1 MLIVVCP
8 GCQSKLK
15 VKPDLAGRR
24 LKCPKCKNA
33 VDIPDSADEA
43 TLTLVSNAA
52 TDQTATAQDATA
64 APEETLVSS
73 SANQDLP
80 SLNLATT
87 PSTSP
92 RARRR
97 KRSSASIWMPLLL
110 ILIAVGGSAIWYAEF
125 SRSANAPLA
134 IASPKLPDQTVIEGQ
149 PLRVAL
155 PTGKSGQNS
164 QLKLV
169 KAPNTAILDQATRE
183 FSWTPSEADGPGEYD
198 VTIQVVQGS
207 STTEA
212 TFRIIVT
219 EEDLHPEFTRMETVV
234 ATPLE
239 EIEIPVKAIDPDF
252 PTSQLVYSLVQAKP
266 EITATA
272 SIDSETGTFRFTPP
286 QAAAGDMVAFQVK
299 ATEQSDAGLS
309 SQYEFKVQVSAFE
322 DPVKQLQVELSKNDV
337 FAKVVDASNATSLP
351 FSGEVTHLEIDGQT
365 VSVYSYETTAERDHE
380 IDRIHEAEGQ
390 IGDTQWQK
398 AEALHIFTT
407 DRLIIATVGAS
418 PDATQ
423 TLTGVSDLPI
433 AVVRQPKPLESKAP
447 ESKAPVRV
455 VETPPDFMTVAL
467 RLYEERGKRSRK
479 SRKLF
484 TTESYDEVRH
494 AFSEEFARASD
505 KDIRAGLGKDYDDL
519 MEWFHDH
526 IDLKEEF
533 FTALQPDTDNVPAA
547 FKLFNEIRKA
557 YPKDIERYGS
567 LAIACAVVWDHDRG
581 IYRYDNHA
589 RRTHSSMP
597 SELLTG
603 LENFKYFVDTES
615 VMQGRAQFAPWEFL
629 THLINHRTPTPERN
643 WAMKTYA
650 QTRQMFGKCY
660 ADVPYDTQM
669 LETAS
674 RVCELEGKEYN
685 LPNIRQFG
693 GVCAMQAD
701 FAARVGKSIGV
712 PAAYVSG
719 SGKFGGAHAWV
730 MWVELQAVTQR
741 SIQFRLESHGRYR
754 GDNYYVGNLRDPQ
767 SGKNITDRLLAL
779 RLHQVGTD
787 AKAKRHADRLML
799 LYPQLAD
806 ELEFDFETHLEYL
819 SGTVAVN
826 PWNESAWTAL
836 SQLSLGRE
844 ADKGQKK
851 TMSRLLNQLFVN
863 FAVFPDFTQT
873 IFSDLISFEKDVQK
887 RVAYYYQI
895 LDVYAD
901 AKRPDLSFTTLLK
914 LSQVLEQEQRSNEAI
929 QALALTIQEY
939 ADEGQYVPKM
949 LDRLENLV
957 NSVEQADQKLAEFYA
972 SFLPKIP
979 RNRGGSPSKYC
990 IQMYERAV
998 PVFTKAGQ
1006 QQLAQNYQ
1014 TGANQMKK
1022 GVPQ

>member
-24 LKCPKCKNA
+24 LKCPKCNNA
-33 VDIPDSADEA
+33 VTIPDSADEV
-43 TLTLVSNAA
+43 TLTLAPNDAA
-52 TDQTATAQDATA
+52 GQTATPQDASTA
-64 APEETLVSS
+64 LEENFAASRAS
-73 SANQDLP
+73 EALP

-87 PSTSP
+87 PSTLP
-92 RARRR
+92 RSRRR
-97 KRSSASIWMPLLL
+97 RRSSASIWAPLLL
-110 ILIAVGGSAIWYAEF
+110 ILIAVGGSAIWYATGN
-125 SRSANAPLA
+125 RSANNPQAT
-134 IASPKLPDQTVIEGQ
+134 ASQQFPDQTVVEGQ

-155 PTGKSGQNS
+155 PTGNRSQNS
-164 QLKLV
+164 QLKVL
-169 KAPNTAILDQATRE
+169 KAPNTATLNQATRE

-198 VTIQVVQGS
+198 VIIQVVQGP

-219 EEDLHPEFTRMETVV
+219 EEDSHPEFSRMETVA

-239 EIEIPVKAIDPDF
+239 EIQVSVKAIDPDV
-252 PTSQLVYSLVQAKP
+252 PTSQLVYSLFQSNSQLA
-266 EITATA
+266 TTA
-272 SIDSETGTFRFTPP
+272 SIDSQSGAFRFTPP
-286 QAAAGDMVAFQVK
+286 EKAAGEMVTFQVK

-309 SQYEFKVQVSAFE
+309 SEFEFKVQVAAFE
-322 DPVKQLQVELSKNDV
+322 DPVRQLQIELSKDHV
-337 FAKVVDASNATSLP
+337 FAKVIDPANPTVLP

-365 VSVYSYETTAERDHE
+365 AFVYRYESAV
-380 IDRIHEAEGQ
+380 DRNRELDLINEAIGQ
-390 IGDTQWQK
+390 IGDFTWQK
-398 AEALHIFTT
+398 AEALHIFTA
-407 DRLIIATVGAS
+407 DKLIIATVGAG
-418 PDATQ
+418 PDDTQ
-423 TLTGVSDLPI
+423 TLSRVSGFPVAI
-433 AVVRQPKPLESKAP
+433 VRQHQPPETKIP
-447 ESKAPVRV
+447 ESV
-455 VETPPDFMTVAL
+455 VETSPDLMTVAL
-467 RLYEERGKRSRK
+467 RLYDEPTKRSQK
-479 SRKLF
+479 LRKLF
-484 TTESYDEVRH
+484 TTESYNEVRNAFAVEFAKTFDEDIRTGLGTDYDEVMSW
-494 AFSEEFARASD
+494 F
-505 KDIRAGLGKDYDDL
+505 DDRV
-519 MEWFHDH
+519 
-526 IDLKEEF
+526 DLKEEF
-533 FTALQPDTDNVPAA
+533 FTAIQPDTDNVSAA
-547 FKLFNEIRKA
+547 FQLFNEIRKA
-557 YPKDIERYGS
+557 YPNDIDRYGS
-567 LAIACAVVWDHDRG
+567 LAIACAVVWDRDRG

-597 SELLTG
+597 KELLAG
-603 LENFKYFVDTES
+603 LENFQYFVDTENL
-615 VMQGRAQFAPWEFL
+615 MQGRAQFAPWEFL
-629 THLINHRTPTPERN
+629 THLINHRTPTRERG
-643 WAMKTYA
+643 WAIQTYLQA
-650 QTRQMFGKCY
+650 RQMFGKCY
-660 ADVPYDTQM
+660 ADVPYDTEM
-669 LETAS
+669 LETSS
-674 RVCELEGKEYN
+674 RVCELAGKEYN

-719 SGKFGGAHAWV
+719 SGKYGGAHAWV

-741 SIQFRLESHGRYR
+741 SIRFSLESHGRYR

-799 LYPQLAD
+799 LYPELAD

-826 PWNESAWTAL
+826 PWSESAWTAL
-836 SQLSLGRE
+836 SQLSQGRE

-873 IFSDLISFEKDVQK
+873 IFSDLISFEKDVPK
-887 RVAYYYQI
+887 RIAHYYQI

-914 LSQVLEQEQRSNEAI
+914 LSQVLEQEQRSSEAI
-929 QALALTIQEY
+929 QALAVTIQEY

-957 NSVEQADQKLAEFYA
+957 GSVEQADQKLAEFYA
-972 SFLPKIP
+972 NFLPKIP
-979 RNRGGSPSKYC
+979 RTRGGSPSKYC

-998 PVFTKAGQ
+998 PIFTKAGQ